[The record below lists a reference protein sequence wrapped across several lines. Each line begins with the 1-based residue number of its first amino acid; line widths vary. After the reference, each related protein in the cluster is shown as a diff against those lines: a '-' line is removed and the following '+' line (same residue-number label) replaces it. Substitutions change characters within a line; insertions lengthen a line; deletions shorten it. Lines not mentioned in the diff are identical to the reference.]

1 LKRIFFLTALLCLVP
16 AYAAPGT
23 NVYDVEVLV
32 FENRIPELEGSELWT
47 AERNRPPVPE
57 PSTTAAY
64 GAAVGD
70 LALKNAAAALERA
83 GQYRVLVHQRW
94 RQAAEEK
101 SATKPV
107 WLRNP
112 DGQMEGSF
120 RFYMSRFLHVDLDLI
135 LREKSGD
142 AAGVNYR
149 LAEHRRV
156 KTQELQ
162 YFDHPKLGVLVRIT
176 QAGKD

>member
-1 LKRIFFLTALLCLVP
+1 VKQFLLLTALLFLIP
-16 AYAAPGT
+16 ANAAPAT

-32 FENRIPELEGSELWT
+32 FENRISELEGGELWT
-47 AERNRPPVPE
+47 TGRNRAPLPE
-57 PSTTAAY
+57 PGAMPPF

-70 LALKNAAAALERA
+70 MTLKNTAAALEKS
-83 GQYRVLVHQRW
+83 GDYRVLVHQRW

-101 SATKPV
+101 SATKPM
-107 WLRNP
+107 WLRNA

-120 RFYMSRFLHVDLDLI
+120 RFYMSRFLHVDLDLV
-135 LREKSGD
+135 LRDKRD

-149 LAEHRRV
+149 LMEHRRV
-156 KTQELQ
+156 KTQDLQ

>member
-1 LKRIFFLTALLCLVP
+1 MKQLFLLTALLFLIPVN
-16 AYAAPGT
+16 AAPAT
-23 NVYDVEVLV
+23 NIYDVEVLV
-32 FENRIPELEGSELWT
+32 FENRIPELEGGELWT
-47 AERNRPPVPE
+47 TNRNRAPMPE
-57 PSTTAAY
+57 PSTMPPL

-70 LALKNAAAALERA
+70 MTLKTAAAALERN

-94 RQAAEEK
+94 RQVAEEK
-101 SATKPV
+101 SASKPM
-107 WLRNP
+107 WLRNA

-120 RFYMSRFLHVDLDLI
+120 RFYMSRFLHVDLDLV
-135 LREKSGD
+135 LRDNGD

-156 KTQELQ
+156 KSQDLL

-176 QAGKD
+176 QAGKG